1 MTLLGG
7 MSCWNAGA
15 VEAALEASP
24 AVAACLAGHDHPGGY
39 GKTLMRGRGA
49 DGRMW
54 GRVHHVTLE
63 AMLEAPQGSTSYAIL
78 EVESGP
84 GRYCSQR
91 HRIPSCCSRQ
101 F

>member
-1 MTLLGG
+1 MGTSL
-7 MSCWNAGA
+7 SPW
-15 VEAALEASP
+15 LEASP

-63 AMLEAPQGSTSYAIL
+63 AMLEVGASTRPLSGST
-78 EVESGP
+78 
-84 GRYCSQR
+84 
-91 HRIPSCCSRQ
+91 
-101 F
+101 